1 MLKLLHAGFFR
12 YLHSTAF
19 KVCALCTFLLG
30 VLFAY
35 QLSDGVELNEYWF
48 FGETAVFVILITLSV
63 GTEMRSGIRP
73 KLVCGYRRTTV
84 FFSELILA
92 DLMVTLFFGMFL
104 LLSLALNLP
113 ILGHLPV
120 GALLLCVLG
129 FYVMA
134 ISFASGLAALSCVL
148 SSRVLSAVVCL
159 VLAMALYLFSGAI
172 AVMLDEDEFLEYGAV
187 DPETQEMITCQEEN
201 PDYVHE
207 PWRSLLTAFLRVNPY
222 GQRADYEE
230 ILFPFLFNDEAWE
243 RAKEATANTMG
254 NQHLERV
261 ISEEEQRFLQTA
273 PLCSLVPA
281 LCIVLGGWLIFRKK
295 AFR

>member
-19 KVCALCTFLLG
+19 KVCTLFTILLG
-30 VLFAY
+30 ILFALR
-35 QLSDGVELNEYWF
+35 LSNAVELNEYWF
-48 FGETAVFVILITLSV
+48 FSETAVLVILITLSV
-63 GTEMRSGIRP
+63 GTEMQSGIRP
-73 KLVCGYRRTTV
+73 KLVCGYRRTTI

-92 DLMVTLFFGMFL
+92 DLMVTLFFGIFL
-104 LLSLALNLP
+104 ILSLVLNLP

-134 ISFASGLAALSCVL
+134 ISLASGLAALSCVL
-148 SSRVLSAVVCL
+148 TSKVISAVVCL
-159 VLAMALYLFSGAI
+159 VLAMALYLSSDVF
-172 AVMLDEDEFLEYGAV
+172 AVMLDAEEFLEYGAC
-187 DPETQEMITCQEEN
+187 DPETQEMITIQEEN

-207 PWRSLLTAFLRVNPY
+207 PWRSLMAAYLRVNPY

-230 ILFPFLFNDEAWE
+230 ILFPFLFDDDAWE
-243 RAKEATANTMG
+243 RAKEATANTIG

-261 ISEEEQRFLQTA
+261 ISEEEQRFLRTA
-273 PLCSLVPA
+273 PLCSLGPA
-281 LCIVLGGWLIFRKK
+281 LCVVLGSWLIFRKK
-295 AFR
+295 SFR